1 MAKQLEAKSMSLT
14 SMKNEILAYIDR
26 AVQSCYLPYKQ
37 TVTPVEVET
46 NTETAENENQEEGT
60 AASDQQTSSGSEST
74 TIVYDVDLSN
84 VETQLTEINS
94 NIIQLGSLISGM
106 NLFLGVIVGVILI
119 KGIYDRFR
127 A

>member
-1 MAKQLEAKSMSLT
+1 
-14 SMKNEILAYIDR
+14 MKNEILAYIDR
-26 AVQSCYLPYKQ
+26 AVQSCYLPHQQ
-37 TVTPVEVET
+37 TVAPVEVET
-46 NTETAENENQEEGT
+46 NTETDENENQEEGT

-74 TIVYDVDLSN
+74 TIVYDVDLTN

>member
-26 AVQSCYLPYKQ
+26 AFQSCYLSHQQ
-37 TVTPVEVET
+37 TVSPVEVET
-46 NTETAENENQEEGT
+46 NTETAENENQEGGT